1 MSGLA
6 FANIGMLVA
15 VAALPIIWYFLRL
28 MPPKPRLEQF
38 PPTRLLLEID
48 RKEEQPA
55 RSPWWLTAL
64 RLGLCAAIIVALAGP
79 VFKPTSEEAPGS
91 GPLLLVVDNSWSS
104 AGQWKSIIDTAQ
116 HVLDLA
122 QSANRP
128 VALLATAEPPNQ
140 ALNPGD
146 SNQIRDR
153 LGALMP
159 RPWAGRYAELT
170 GPVTEA
176 AKSVAFGGVAWL
188 SGGLGGDDVA
198 AFSKTLTGAIRGP
211 ILAYSEGQADI
222 MGLRPPL
229 GTADA
234 LSVNA
239 VRRAS
244 GAPAVGLVRASDIQ
258 GRVIGEVAAN
268 FDAGQGTA
276 EAKFTLPVELRN
288 EIVRM
293 EIVGAQNAG
302 AVQLLDDRYRRRS
315 IGLLSGASV
324 EAVAQPLLDPL
335 YYISRAVSPF
345 ADVRRPRDANVA
357 TAIPDLIETGT
368 SVIAMADIGVLPP
381 NVEKQVTD
389 WVRDGGVLVRFAG
402 PRLAAA
408 ADSLVPVTLRAGDRV
423 LGGSLSWLQPQPL
436 ASFSAQSPFA
446 GLPVPTDVLVK
457 RQVLAEPTAQL
468 NEKTWAALGDGTPLV
483 TASPSGK
490 GWLVLFHVTADN
502 GWSNLP
508 ISGAFVDMLRRII
521 AFSTAAR
528 GGAGNNVATAVPPY
542 RLLDGYG
549 HFSAATA
556 DAEPIVGDVTKVVPS
571 LSHPP
576 GLYGNEEGFRALNLL
591 PDNANLAP
599 FDPAVSG
606 GATVRPYPT
615 SSPIEISPWL
625 IALAVALL
633 TIDALAVLW
642 LNGGLRFRRRE
653 PAAAVLAI
661 GIGLAFM
668 MSPDSG
674 WSQARLPAAPAPV
687 PSATGNSAADTFAL
701 KATDKTHLAYVIT
714 GDATV
719 DQTSFSGLRGLSR
732 ILKERT
738 ALEPGEPIGV
748 DPSKDE
754 LTFFP
759 LIYWAIAPNAP
770 MPTAATMARIDAY
783 MRQGGSVLFDTRD
796 QLERAT
802 QINSTIAGTQSG
814 ERLKRM
820 LAGMDIPALEPV
832 PADHVIT
839 KAFYLLNDF
848 PGRYAGGP
856 LWVQQTES
864 AARADRP
871 VSEGDGVS
879 PILITEN
886 DFAGAWATD
895 DSGRFMYPTVPSNN
909 TQREMAVRTGINIV
923 MYLLTGNYKAD
934 QVHVPALLERL
945 GQ

>member
-6 FANIGMLVA
+6 FANVGMLVA

-64 RLGLCAAIIVALAGP
+64 RLGLCAAVILALAGP
-79 VFKPTSEEAPGS
+79 VFKPTAEEAPGS
-91 GPLLLVVDNSWSS
+91 GPLLMVIDNSWAS
-104 AGQWKSIIDTAQ
+104 AGQWKSIVETAR

-122 QSANRP
+122 QSSNRP
-128 VALLATAEPPNQ
+128 VALLATAEAPNQ
-140 ALNPGD
+140 ALTPGD
-146 SNQIRDR
+146 TSQIRDR
-153 LGALMP
+153 LGALTP
-159 RPWAGRYAELT
+159 RPWAGRYNELIT
-170 GPVTEA
+170 PVTEA
-176 AKSVAFGGVAWL
+176 AKATAFGGVTWL

-198 AFSKTLTGAIRGP
+198 LFAKALSAGVRGP
-211 ILAYSEGQADI
+211 ILAYSEGDADVI
-222 MGLRPPL
+222 GLRPPL
-229 GTADA
+229 GSADA
-234 LSVNA
+234 LTVTA
-239 VRRAS
+239 VRRANA
-244 GAPAVGLVRASDIQ
+244 APAGALVRASDIQ
-258 GRVIGEVAAN
+258 GRVIGEVSAG
-268 FDAGQGTA
+268 FDAGATTA
-276 EAKFTLPVELRN
+276 VAKFTLPVELRN
-288 EIVRM
+288 EIVRL
-293 EIVGAQNAG
+293 EVIGAQNAA

-324 EAVAQPLLDPL
+324 ETAQPLLDPL

-345 ADVRRPRDANVA
+345 ADVRRPRDANVS

-381 NVEKQVTD
+381 EVEKQVTT

-402 PRLAAA
+402 PRLASA
-408 ADSLVPVTLRAGDRV
+408 ADSLVPVTLREGDRV

-436 ASFSAQSPFA
+436 TSFSAQSPFA
-446 GLPVPTDVLVK
+446 GLTVPMDVLVK

-468 NEKTWAALGDGTPLV
+468 NERTWAALGDGTPLV
-483 TASPSGK
+483 TAAPSGK
-490 GWLVLFHVTADN
+490 GWLILFHVTADN
-502 GWSNLP
+502 SWSNLP

-528 GGAGNNVATAVPPY
+528 GGASNNVVAAVPPY
-542 RLLDGYG
+542 RLLDGFG

-556 DAEPIVGDVTKVVPS
+556 DAEPIVGDVTKVVPG

-591 PDNANLAP
+591 GDNAVLPP
-599 FDPAVSG
+599 FDPAVAGS
-606 GATVRPYPT
+606 ASLRPYPT
-615 SSPIEISPWL
+615 ASPIEISPWL
-625 IALAVALL
+625 IAFAVALL
-633 TIDALAVLW
+633 AIDALAVLW

-653 PAAAVLAI
+653 PAAAAIALAI
-661 GIGLAFM
+661 ALGLALVPRPGHAQ
-668 MSPDSG
+668 S
-674 WSQARLPAAPAPV
+674 PAAVA
-687 PSATGNSAADTFAL
+687 AADDFAL

-719 DQTSFSGLRGLSR
+719 DATSLAGLRGLST

-738 ALEPGEPIGV
+738 ALEPGPPIGV
-748 DPSKDE
+748 DPAKDE

-759 LIYWAIAPNAP
+759 LIYWAVAPNAP
-770 MPTAATMARIDAY
+770 MPSTATMARIDAY

-802 QINSTIAGTQSG
+802 QINSTISGTPAG
-814 ERLKRM
+814 ERLKAM

-839 KAFYLLNDF
+839 KAFYLLTDF
-848 PGRYAGGP
+848 PGRYNGGP
-856 LWVQQTES
+856 LWVQRSES
-864 AARADRP
+864 TARADRP

-895 DSGRFMYPTVPSNN
+895 EGGRFIYPTVPSNN
-909 TQREMAVRTGINIV
+909 TQREMSVRTGINIV